1 VNGSQLI
8 CMLTEHFRRYKTQTQ
23 ILYVETTDGVGR
35 TYTVVGIRQSPQGPC
50 LAITPTGPRIENSD

>member
-1 VNGSQLI
+1 
-8 CMLTEHFRRYKTQTQ
+8 MLTEHFRRYKTQTQ